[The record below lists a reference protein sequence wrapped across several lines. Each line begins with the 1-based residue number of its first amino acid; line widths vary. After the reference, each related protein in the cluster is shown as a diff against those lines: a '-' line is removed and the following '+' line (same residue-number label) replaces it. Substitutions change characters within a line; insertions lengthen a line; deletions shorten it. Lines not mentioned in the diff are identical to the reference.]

1 MTWNNRRA
9 KADYLAK
16 IGDKEGAT
24 AAYEVTEKK
33 TAGAAQKLDL
43 VFSLM
48 RSASLFLQIFP
59 CQVLFPSPILTN
71 QIQAF

>member
-1 MTWNNRRA
+1 MGSCFSDSSKSENNCRA

-16 IGDKEGAT
+16 IGDKDGAT
-24 AAYEVTEKK
+24 AAYALTEKK

-48 RSASLFLQIFP
+48 RSGPYRDI
-59 CQVLFPSPILTN
+59 
-71 QIQAF
+71 

>member
-1 MTWNNRRA
+1 MTSCNICRA

-24 AAYEVTEKK
+24 EAYALTEKK

-48 RSASLFLQIFP
+48 RSAHFVYLPSLRGFLHASGP
-59 CQVLFPSPILTN
+59 LMNS
-71 QIQAF
+71 